1 MVSGNEVALALL
13 LVLFQLWSQVA
24 AQLLIIFQSKGGLPN
39 VLQSKAETKWVF
51 LNASESKNELL

>member
-24 AQLLIIFQSKGGLPN
+24 AQLLIVPQ
-39 VLQSKAETKWVF
+39 WC
-51 LNASESKNELL
+51 